1 MKTLY
6 RNSIEKL
13 NKLKNIFQNTLN
25 ILNQSFKIFEMN
37 QNNEYKKCPIC
48 GTDDWME
55 RNDENGNSI
64 VCKMCYFSYS
74 K

>member
-1 MKTLY
+1 
-6 RNSIEKL
+6 
-13 NKLKNIFQNTLN
+13 
-25 ILNQSFKIFEMN
+25 MN

-74 K
+74 KWLEKNLKIV